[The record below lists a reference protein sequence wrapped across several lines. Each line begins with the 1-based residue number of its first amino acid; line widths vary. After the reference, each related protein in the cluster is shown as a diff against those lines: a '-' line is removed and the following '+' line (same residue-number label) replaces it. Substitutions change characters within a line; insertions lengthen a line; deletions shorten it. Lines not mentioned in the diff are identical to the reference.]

1 MVCLFAIMMTPAF
14 AFISSRDDASE
25 IHADLKANGQLITE
39 LKPMPYGDKIAFPV
53 RDGDLELNFES
64 VEKDSPHSKLS
75 QILDNP
81 PLKWEI
87 LGDVVIFPEGSKLGD
102 SDLSSVAEA
111 LGCTRV
117 AIQAEIDSGM
127 MRKSNL
133 ELIHG
138 DDGWVVHKENFVDYE
153 FDITKV
159 MFSSGNITERRRMGE
174 FDMTGETIVDAYCG
188 IGYYSI
194 PMLARSNATHV
205 HACEINPDSITA
217 LQKGLARNGVSQR
230 CTIHRGDNRDTLQNL
245 WGIADRVVLGLI
257 PSSQPT
263 WASAI
268 KCLKPS
274 GGIIHV
280 HMNVEENEIEE
291 WIEKTLDWFS
301 TVSGKT
307 ATASHFEKV
316 KWYCPHIRHVVL
328 DIKIS

>member
-1 MVCLFAIMMTPAF
+1 MTPAF

-25 IHADLKANGQLITE
+25 VHADLKANGLLITE

-64 VEKDSPHSKLS
+64 VEKDNPHSKLS
-75 QILDNP
+75 QILDDP

-102 SDLSSVAEA
+102 GDLASVAEA

-117 AIQAEIDSGM
+117 ALQAEIDSGM

-159 MFSSGNITERRRMGE
+159 MFSSGNVTERRRMGE
-174 FDMTGETIVDAYCG
+174 FDLSGETIVDAYCG
-188 IGYYSI
+188 IGYYTI
-194 PMLARSNATHV
+194 PMLARSSATHV

-217 LQKGLARNGVSQR
+217 LQKGLARNGVSQK
-230 CTIHRGDNRDTLQNL
+230 CTIHHGDNRDTLQKL
-245 WGIADRVVLGLI
+245 CGIADRVVLGLI
-257 PSSQPT
+257 PSSQAT
-263 WASAI
+263 WALAI
-268 KCLKPS
+268 KCLKPT
-274 GGIIHV
+274 GGVIHV

-291 WIEKTLDWFS
+291 WIEKTLEWFT

-307 ATASHFEKV
+307 AIASHFEKV

-328 DIKIS
+328 DIQIS